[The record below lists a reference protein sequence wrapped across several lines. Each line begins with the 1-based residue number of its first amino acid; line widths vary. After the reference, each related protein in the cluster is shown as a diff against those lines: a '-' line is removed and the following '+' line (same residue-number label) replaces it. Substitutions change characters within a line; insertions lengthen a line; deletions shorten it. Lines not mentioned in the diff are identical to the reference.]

1 MKEITFKEI
10 DNRPRYKVGEIIG
23 AYLFDEYV
31 VAMIDDVKVDPLS
44 PYDLEK
50 SKKKVHVCCGKT
62 EFPIQL
68 NRIKYI
74 TRLGGVYESGIRDVG
89 CEAIQEKIRS
99 LEEEIESY
107 ERRLRE
113 IRDLA

>member
-23 AYLFDEYV
+23 AYLFQEYV
-31 VAMIDDVKVDPLS
+31 VATIGDVKVEPLS
-44 PYDLEK
+44 PFDLEK
-50 SKKKVHVCCGKT
+50 SKKKVHVCCGNT

-74 TRLGGVYESGIRDVG
+74 TRLGGVYESGVREVG

-99 LEEEIESY
+99 LEEQIKDY
-107 ERRLRE
+107 ERRLEE